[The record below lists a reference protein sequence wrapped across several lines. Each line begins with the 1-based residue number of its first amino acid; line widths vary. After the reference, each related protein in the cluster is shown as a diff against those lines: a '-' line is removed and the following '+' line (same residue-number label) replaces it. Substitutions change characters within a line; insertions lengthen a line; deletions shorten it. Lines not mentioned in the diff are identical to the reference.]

1 MKKNKFKTIKS
12 QSKRLSWDKFWFLI
26 AMAYST
32 RGPCD
37 RLHTACLIVKDK
49 RLVGAGYNCS
59 VAGLGHCDE
68 LGHLMIDGHC
78 ERTLH
83 AEENAILN
91 TERRHIKD
99 ADVYL
104 LGTPCLRCLKLLA
117 NAGIKNVFYIG
128 SYHHGIRHDFQCS
141 KIYMERNAGSVFNCR
156 TFNQFQFC
164 NRRICNKL
172 GQRVK

>member
-1 MKKNKFKTIKS
+1 MIKKKHPRKS
-12 QSKRLSWDKFWFLI
+12 AHSKRFDWDKFWFLI

-59 VAGLGHCDE
+59 VAGLGHCNE
-68 LGHLMIDGHC
+68 VGHLIIDGHC

-91 TERRHIKD
+91 TERRHIKG

-117 NAGIKNVFYIG
+117 NAGVKNVFYIG
-128 SYHHGIRHDFQCS
+128 SYDSVQRSYSVLPEIKKVINVKRLNIDPYKLWEEAERFLKSRGGILR
-141 KIYMERNAGSVFNCR
+141 KR
-156 TFNQFQFC
+156 
-164 NRRICNKL
+164 
-172 GQRVK
+172 